1 MTNTQSLGTIEATNP
16 VLAVAPL
23 KEKTEMLR
31 ATDKITALYC
41 RLSVED
47 LKEDK
52 KGGKED
58 ESNSIQNQELIC
70 KGWFLP
76 SNTYDCGSFVVNGKA
91 VVGKE
96 SKSLITAGNQHKKE
110 LNLMKS
116 LFEEMG
122 GTYRQAGD
130 YLIPNLTLPDET
142 EYRIGKY
149 GRMRRS
155 YLKEHRPILYANL
168 LISGTLHR
176 HIAEI
181 DRTCN
186 ERMEIIVSDMAKQ
199 EGVTE
204 ALKADDQ
211 MEWVRRMNSIRN
223 RAEEIV
229 LTELVYD

>member
-23 KEKTEMLR
+23 KEETEMLR

-76 SNTYDCGSFVVNGKA
+76 PNTYDCGSFVVNGTA

-96 SKSLITAGNQHKKE
+96 PKSLITAGNQHKKE
-110 LNLMKS
+110 LIHMKS

-122 GTYRQAGD
+122 GTYRQEGD
-130 YLIPNLTLPDET
+130 YLIPNLALPDEP
-142 EYRIGKY
+142 EYQIGKY

-155 YLKEHRPILYANL
+155 YLKEHRPVLYANL
-168 LISGTLHR
+168 LTSGTLHR
-176 HIAEI
+176 HLAEI
-181 DRTCN
+181 NQACN
-186 ERMEIIVSDMAKQ
+186 ERMAIIVSAIAKQ

-204 ALKADDQ
+204 ALKAADQ
-211 MEWVRRMNSIRN
+211 MEWVRRMNSIRS

-229 LTELVYD
+229 LTELVYE